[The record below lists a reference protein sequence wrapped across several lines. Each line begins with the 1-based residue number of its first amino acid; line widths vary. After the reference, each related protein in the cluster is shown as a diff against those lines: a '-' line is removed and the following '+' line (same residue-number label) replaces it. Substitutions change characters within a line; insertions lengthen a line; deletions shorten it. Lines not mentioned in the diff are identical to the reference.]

1 MNLLDWSIVAAYMI
15 GMIAL
20 SAWLGRTQKTGRDY
34 FLGGNRIGPW
44 AIGTSILATQC
55 STNSLLGA
63 PAFVIAVGG
72 LMWLQY
78 ELAVPLAM
86 IGVMMFLMPFFRS
99 QGIVSVYE
107 YLGRRFGPG
116 SRTMLSLLFQFLRA
130 FSTGVTVYGISLV
143 IQQLV
148 GLPFWASV
156 LLIGVVAMVYEFLGG
171 IRADI
176 YSDVIQMI
184 ILYAGIAL
192 CLVYAVHLAGG
203 WSEIIAVFPADKA
216 RTLDFGSTGL
226 TGTNPFAFWP
236 MLIGGFFLY
245 LSYYGCD
252 QTQVQRGLSTR
263 DVDGTN
269 MALFI
274 NGLLRFPLT
283 LTYCLIGV
291 AIGAYMI
298 KYPDFV
304 RILTDPST
312 GEVNYNL
319 AVPSFCLHALPHGAI
334 GLIMVAMFAAA
345 MSSLDSTLNSL
356 SALTIRDVVERFRSA
371 GPLSEREMIRWGR
384 LITIGWGVLCMTFS
398 FFVGDISPS
407 IIEAINKI
415 GSLVN
420 GPILATF
427 LLAILTRRAN
437 DPGVMTGIIA
447 GFIANLMTW
456 IFLPGVSWLWWNV
469 SGCLITFGVGY
480 GASFLFH
487 ARSVP
492 NLEALVYHAD
502 AAKQFNYRRNWQIYL
517 WVLAGYFIF
526 LVFALKWI
534 EWIFNIPS
542 PSR

>member
-1 MNLLDWSIVAAYMI
+1 MNALDWSIVAVYMI
-15 GMIAL
+15 GMVAL
-20 SAWLGRTQKTGRDY
+20 AAWLGKTQKNGRDY

-44 AIGTSILATQC
+44 AIGVSILATQC

-116 SRTMLSLLFQFLRA
+116 SRTILSLLFQFLRA
-130 FSTGVTVYGISLV
+130 FSTGVTVYGISIV

-176 YSDVIQMI
+176 YSDVIQMVV
-184 ILYAGIAL
+184 LYAGIAL
-192 CLVYAVHLAGG
+192 CLFYAVHLAGG

-226 TGTNPFAFWP
+226 NGSNPFGFWP
-236 MLIGGFFLY
+236 MLMGGFFLY
-245 LSYYGCD
+245 MSYYGCD

-263 DVDGTN
+263 DPDGAN

-274 NGLLRFPLT
+274 NGMLRFPLT

-298 KYPDFV
+298 KHPDFM

-312 GEVNYNL
+312 GAVNYNL

-356 SALTIRDVVERFRSA
+356 SALTIRDVIELFRREPLGERA
-371 GPLSEREMIRWGR
+371 MIRWGR
-384 LITIGWGVLCMTFS
+384 LITICWGALCMTFS

-437 DPGVMTGIIA
+437 DPGVVVGILA
-447 GFIANLMTW
+447 GFGANLATW
-456 IFLPGVSWLWWNV
+456 LFLPGVSWLWWNV
-469 SGCLITFGVGY
+469 SGCLVTFATGY
-480 GASFLFH
+480 GASLFF
-487 ARSVP
+487 RPRPVP
-492 NLEALVYHAD
+492 GLENLVFHAD
-502 AAKQFNYRRNWQIYL
+502 ANEQFSYRRNWRVYIWIL
-517 WVLAGYFIF
+517 TGYFAAM
-526 LVFALKWI
+526 LLALKAI
-534 EWIFNIPS
+534 ERFLS
-542 PSR
+542 AA

>member
-1 MNLLDWSIVAAYMI
+1 MNALDWSIVAVYMI
-15 GMIAL
+15 GMVAL
-20 SAWLGRTQKTGRDY
+20 AAWLGKTQKNGRDY

-44 AIGTSILATQC
+44 AIGVSILATQC

-86 IGVMMFLMPFFRS
+86 IGVMMFLMPFFRR

-176 YSDVIQMI
+176 YSDVIQMVV
-184 ILYAGIAL
+184 LYAGIAL
-192 CLVYAVHLAGG
+192 CLFYAVHLAGG

-226 TGTNPFAFWP
+226 NGSNPFGFWP
-236 MLIGGFFLY
+236 MLMGGFFLY
-245 LSYYGCD
+245 MSYYGCD

-263 DVDGTN
+263 DPDGAN

-274 NGLLRFPLT
+274 NGMLRFPLT

-298 KYPDFV
+298 KHPDFM

-312 GEVNYNL
+312 GAVNYNL

-356 SALTIRDVVERFRSA
+356 SALTIRDVIELFRREPLGERA
-371 GPLSEREMIRWGR
+371 MIRWGR
-384 LITIGWGVLCMTFS
+384 LITICWGALCMTFS

-437 DPGVMTGIIA
+437 DPGVVVGILA
-447 GFIANLMTW
+447 GFGANLATW
-456 IFLPGVSWLWWNV
+456 LFLPGVSWLWWNV
-469 SGCLITFGVGY
+469 SGCLVTFATGY
-480 GASFLFH
+480 GASLFF
-487 ARSVP
+487 RPRPVP
-492 NLEALVYHAD
+492 GLENLVFHAD
-502 AAKQFNYRRNWQIYL
+502 ANEQFSYRRNWRVYIWIL
-517 WVLAGYFIF
+517 TGYFAAM
-526 LVFALKWI
+526 LLALKAI
-534 EWIFNIPS
+534 ERFLS
-542 PSR
+542 AA

>member
-1 MNLLDWSIVAAYMI
+1 MNALDWSIVAAYMA
-15 GMIAL
+15 GMIGL
-20 SAWLGRTQKTGRDY
+20 SLWIGRTQRTGQDY
-34 FLGGNRIGPW
+34 FLGGNRIGHW
-44 AIGTSILATQC
+44 AVGTSILATQC

-72 LMWLQY
+72 LLWLQY

-86 IGVMMFLMPFFRS
+86 IGVMMFLMPFFRR

-130 FSTGVTVYGISLV
+130 FSTGVTVYGISIV

-176 YSDVIQMI
+176 YSDVIQMVV
-184 ILYAGIAL
+184 LYAGIAL
-192 CLVYAVHLAGG
+192 CLFYAVHLAGG

-226 TGTNPFAFWP
+226 DGSNPFGFWP
-236 MLIGGFFLY
+236 MLLGGFFLY
-245 LSYYGCD
+245 MSYYGCD

-263 DVDGTN
+263 DPDGAN

-298 KYPDFV
+298 KHPDFV

-356 SALTIRDVVERFRSA
+356 SALTIRDVIERFRRE
-371 GPLSEREMIRWGR
+371 PLGARAMIRWGR
-384 LITIGWGVLCMTFS
+384 LITICWGALCMTFS

-437 DPGVMTGIIA
+437 DPGVVFGILA
-447 GFIANLMTW
+447 GFGANLATW
-456 IFLPGVSWLWWNV
+456 LFLPGVSWLWWNV
-469 SGCLITFGVGY
+469 SGCLVTFATGY
-480 GASFLFH
+480 GASLFFR
-487 ARSVP
+487 ARP
-492 NLEALVYHAD
+492 EAEIEGLLFRAG
-502 AAKQFNYRRNWQIYL
+502 AAQQFNYRRNWRVYMWI
-517 WVLAGYFIF
+517 LAGYFAAMVLVLKLIELF
-526 LVFALKWI
+526 LALA
-534 EWIFNIPS
+534 NA
-542 PSR
+542 